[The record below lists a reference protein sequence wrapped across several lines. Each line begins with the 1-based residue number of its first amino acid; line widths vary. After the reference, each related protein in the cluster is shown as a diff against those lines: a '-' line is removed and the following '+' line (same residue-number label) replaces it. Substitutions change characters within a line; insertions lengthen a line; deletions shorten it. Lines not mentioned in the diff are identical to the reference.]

1 MPPPRPD
8 LVTILE
14 QTALLSSLSRA
25 EFQMLAART
34 VRKHFTA
41 VPSTLSLAIRETV
54 SFDSRGFVVVAVV
67 IDVPFM
73 TSRSTRLRRPQL
85 HGISEERGKCSK
97 TLLGRILA
105 YFANA
110 FQKLGIEARIK
121 NRAPLGALFLLTQQG
136 ISTCRAVCP

>member
-1 MPPPRPD
+1 MTRSSLP
-8 LVTILE
+8 IF
-14 QTALLSSLSRA
+14 LSS
-25 EFQMLAART
+25 
-34 VRKHFTA
+34 VPYTA

-54 SFDSRGFVVVAVV
+54 SFDSRGVVVVAVV

-73 TSRSTRLRRPQL
+73 TSGSTRLHRPQL

-105 YFANA
+105 YFAHA

-121 NRAPLGALFLLTQQG
+121 NRAPLGALFLLTQQQG